1 MVKLLPYKFRIS
13 LGFCCQAGLAMFPG
27 AKKTNF
33 KDSLTLGSTDCS
45 SLMWL
50 WPATY
55 VAKSGLLG
63 FCSACVFVL
72 LGFKE

>member
-1 MVKLLPYKFRIS
+1 
-13 LGFCCQAGLAMFPG
+13 MFPG

-50 WPATY
+50 WAATY